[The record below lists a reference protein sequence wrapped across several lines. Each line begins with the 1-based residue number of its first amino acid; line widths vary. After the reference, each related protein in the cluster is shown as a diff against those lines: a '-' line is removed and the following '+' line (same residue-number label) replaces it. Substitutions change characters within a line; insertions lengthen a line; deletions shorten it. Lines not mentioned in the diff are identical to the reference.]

1 MDQPMESGKAF
12 QRARKNMRNF
22 LIHALAAV
30 LLACF
35 APLPA
40 SAATPAG
47 RIEVSFLYLE
57 PGSVDPTY
65 HTAIWL
71 EDTTGKLVQTL
82 FVSNELSTTY
92 YESGKACP
100 DWVKQAG
107 WAKAT
112 RSLINA
118 VTGPTPNVSSGMMS
132 FDLGEKGIAPGKYRF
147 RFQVNINDDYNVLFQ
162 GDLVVGNSE
171 QELKIETLYLPSKPD
186 IGTDVVK
193 DVKAHYYP
201 ATN

>member
-1 MDQPMESGKAF
+1 
-12 QRARKNMRNF
+12 MRNF
-22 LIHALAAV
+22 LIYALAAV
-30 LLACF
+30 WLAFF

-47 RIEVSFLYLE
+47 RIEVQFVYLE

-65 HTAIWL
+65 HTAMWL
-71 EDTTGKLVQTL
+71 EDTKDKMVQTL
-82 FVSNELSTTY
+82 FVSSDLSETY
-92 YESGKACP
+92 YESGTACP

-107 WAKAT
+107 WAKAP

-118 VTGPTPNVSSGMMS
+118 VTGPTPNVSAGMMP
-132 FDLGEKGIAPGKYRF
+132 FDLRKLGVAPGKYKF
-147 RFQVNINDDYNVLFQ
+147 RFEVNIDKEYNVLFQ
-162 GDLVVGNSE
+162 GDLVVGDSE

-193 DVKAHYYP
+193 DVKVHYYP
-201 ATN
+201 AAN